1 MLINTKEVIK
11 NSPMS
16 SLSCRALFP
25 NETAFKNRTPSN
37 HEGDIVTILKL
48 EHSFISFNVFISC
61 YCLCPVRI
69 ERSLCVTSF
78 DMVFKFRKAIKTDIG
93 AGHRCFPEYW
103 VLFLINHYF
112 YEDRLLL
119 MFISWANLWQLI
131 GTAQRELL
139 GTNE

>member
-48 EHSFISFNVFISC
+48 ERSFISFNVFISC

-69 ERSLCVTSF
+69 EWSVSVTSF
-78 DMVFKFRKAIKTDIG
+78 DMIFTFGKAIKSIDRYCARHCCSLLDGSFSFIIKI
-93 AGHRCFPEYW
+93 E
-103 VLFLINHYF
+103 LF
-112 YEDRLLL
+112 L
-119 MFISWANLWQLI
+119 MFISWVNMAINW
-131 GTAQRELL
+131 
-139 GTNE
+139 